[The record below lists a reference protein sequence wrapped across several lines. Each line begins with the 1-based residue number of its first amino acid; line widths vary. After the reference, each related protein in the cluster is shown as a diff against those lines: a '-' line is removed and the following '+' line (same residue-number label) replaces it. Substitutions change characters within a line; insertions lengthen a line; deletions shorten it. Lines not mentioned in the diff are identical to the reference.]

1 MNKIAVK
8 LLQVSKKYIL
18 HHEKPTLAES
28 LFKRKEEFWA
38 LKDISLVIRKG
49 EKLGIIG
56 PNGAGKS
63 TLLKI
68 ITSITVPTKGKVE
81 TYGRIASLIDLE
93 AGFHPDL
100 TGEENI
106 YINGLLLGM
115 KKRQIKQ
122 SFKSIVKFSGIKKFI
137 DSPLHTYSSGMKL
150 RLGFSVA
157 VHSDPDILIIDEIIT
172 AGDEE
177 FRKKSY
183 QKMQEFFKK
192 KKTILFVSHNLGVIQ
207 ELCLRTLWLDQGKV
221 ELTGSS
227 KKVISQYL
235 KKSLQKGK

>member
-1 MNKIAVK
+1 MNNTSIK
-8 LLQVSKKYIL
+8 LSHISKKYIL

-28 LFKRKEEFWA
+28 LFTKKEEFWA
-38 LKDISLVIRKG
+38 LRSINLIVKKG

-68 ITSITVPTKGKVE
+68 ITGITDPTKGRVV
-81 TYGRIASLIDLE
+81 TTGRIASLIDLE

-106 YINGLLLGM
+106 YINGLLIGM
-115 KKRQIKQ
+115 PKKQIKKH
-122 SFKSIVKFSGIKKFI
+122 FNTIVRFSGIRKFI
-137 DSPLHTYSSGMKL
+137 DSPLHTYSTGMKL

-157 VHSDPDILIIDEIIT
+157 VHSNPDILVIDEIIA
-172 AGDEE
+172 AGDEK

-183 QKMQEFFKK
+183 QKMQEFFRR
-192 KKTILFVSHNLGVIQ
+192 KKTILFVSHNLDVIQ
-207 ELCLRTLWLDQGKV
+207 KLCPNTLWLDKGRAT
-221 ELTGSS
+221 LLGPS
-227 KKVISQYL
+227 KKVIARYKRS
-235 KKSLQKGK
+235 